1 MKIMERITL
10 TIDSQSYAG
19 LKEYL
24 QNLEGV
30 FKVSITQ
37 NAFLTVDI
45 TYDETKVSLNMLK
58 LEILLYLLIKVV

>member
-45 TYDETKVSLNMLK
+45 TYD
-58 LEILLYLLIKVV
+58 